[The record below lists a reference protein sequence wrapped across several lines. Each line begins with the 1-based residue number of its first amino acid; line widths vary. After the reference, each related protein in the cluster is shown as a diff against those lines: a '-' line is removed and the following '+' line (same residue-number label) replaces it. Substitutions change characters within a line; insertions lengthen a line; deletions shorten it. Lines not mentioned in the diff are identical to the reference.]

1 MYAHLYCTPW
11 LPIHRLV
18 GLLNDL
24 PPPRAPLQV
33 GQRVEAVVQLVKAS
47 PGYVVLSLP
56 GSGGALAFA
65 ATTDFNMQVRG
76 MCRYEWGR

>member
-1 MYAHLYCTPW
+1 MIC
-11 LPIHRLV
+11 
-18 GLLNDL
+18 

-76 MCRYEWGR
+76 MFRFEWGQ